1 MSAVAIEIEGLGK
14 RYRVGERERYVAL
27 RDVLA
32 RSLKEPLRFFRR
44 GNNGRSKEHA
54 HIWAL
59 RNVSFHVKPGETIG
73 VIGRNGAGKSTLLK
87 ILARITE
94 PSEGRA
100 RIRGRVGSLLEV
112 GTGFHPELTG
122 RENVFLS
129 GAILGMKKAEIDRK
143 FDEIAA
149 FSGVEAFLDTP
160 LKHYSSGMQMR
171 LAFAVAAHLE
181 PEVLLVDEVLAV
193 GDLEFQKKCLG
204 KMEEVTRGGR
214 TVLFV
219 SHNMGAVRRICTRG
233 AWLDGGKLRMLGS
246 AGECVDAYTAS
257 VEASVDE
264 SQGCY
269 DLTARADRSGDG
281 RVRMERVRLTG
292 GDGTPTG
299 ALEFGEPFTVEFD
312 LHAQHRVRSCFLGF
326 TIVAADGTH
335 LVSSCH
341 PDTASVRELAE
352 AERTILACRVAPN
365 SLKPG
370 TYSLQ
375 AAVLDVGTWE
385 FHDWI
390 YTIGQFSVESGSGKY
405 GRVADDRPGYI
416 QPLLEWEW
424 RTPSR

>member
-32 RSLKEPLRFFRR
+32 RSLAEPLRFFRR
-44 GNNGRSKEHA
+44 GNNGHSKEHA

-73 VIGRNGAGKSTLLK
+73 VVGRNGAGKSTLLK
-87 ILARITE
+87 VLARITE
-94 PSEGRA
+94 PTEGCA

-129 GAILGMKKAEIDRK
+129 GAILGMKKAEINRK

-233 AWLDGGKLRMLGS
+233 AWLDGGRLRLLGS
-246 AGECVDAYTAS
+246 AGECVDAYTTPSEAS
-257 VEASVDE
+257 VESSA
-264 SQGCY
+264 GCF
-269 DLTARADRSGDG
+269 DLAVCPDRSGNG
-281 RVRMERVRLTG
+281 RVRMTRVRLI
-292 GDGTPTG
+292 DGSGTQRG
-299 ALEFGEPFTVEFD
+299 SFEFGEPFTLEFD
-312 LHAQHRVRSCFLGF
+312 LLARETVRACFLGF
-326 TIVAADGTH
+326 TILAADGTH

-341 PDTASVRELAE
+341 SDSAEIRELPAGG
-352 AERTILACRVAPN
+352 RHVLACRFDPN

-370 TYSLQ
+370 VYSLQ
-375 AAVLDVGTWE
+375 AAVLDAGSWE
-385 FHDWI
+385 FYDWI
-390 YTIGQFSVESGSGKY
+390 YTIGQFSVESGSGKF
-405 GRVADDRPGYI
+405 GRVPDARPGYM
-416 QPLLEWEW
+416 QPELGWHWKSKPE
-424 RTPSR
+424 

>member
-1 MSAVAIEIEGLGK
+1 MAIEIEGLGK

-32 RSLKEPLRFFRR
+32 RSLTAPLRIFRR
-44 GNNGRSKEHA
+44 GGNGNGHAPA

-59 RNVSFHVKPGETIG
+59 RDVSFQVQPGETIG

-87 ILARITE
+87 LLARITE
-94 PSEGRA
+94 PTEGRA

-122 RENVFLS
+122 RENVYLS

-149 FSGVEAFLDTP
+149 FSGVESFLDTP

-233 AWLDGGKLRMLGS
+233 AWLDGGRLRLLGS
-246 AGECVDAYTAS
+246 AGECIDAYAD
-257 VEASVDE
+257 SVD
-264 SQGCY
+264 SAADSSKGCF
-269 DLTARADRSGDG
+269 DLATRTDRQGDG
-281 RVRMERVRLTG
+281 RVRMERVFLR
-292 GDGTPTG
+292 DEND
-299 ALEFGEPFTVEFD
+299 AACSNFEFGQPITIEFELEAYQD
-312 LHAQHRVRSCFLGF
+312 VRACFLGF
-326 TIVAADGTH
+326 TILAADGTP
-335 LVSSCH
+335 LISSSH
-341 PDTASVRELAE
+341 PDSAPVTGLSAGSRSV
-352 AERTILACRVAPN
+352 LACRFEPN
-365 SLKPG
+365 TLRPG
-370 TYSLQ
+370 IYSLQ
-375 AAVLDVGTWE
+375 AAVLDVATWE

-390 YTIGQFSVESGSGKY
+390 YTIGQFAVETGSGKF
-405 GRVADDRPGYI
+405 GRAPDHRPGYV
-416 QPLLEWEW
+416 QPLLQWQW
-424 RTPSR
+424 K